1 MESITTTKRRKTSN
15 LVYSCMTKSTCTKTT
30 FLVWTQ
36 WMWHSSKTQFSA
48 SKHLWNHWSHWQ
60 RKYHSETAST
70 RRWCSWLP
78 EAWTWRSWWTATYSF
93 PRSGGRRTSTAQ
105 TRPRLSCPTTMTS
118 KTLSLKILRTCSV
131 ISARRSLRGEQAR
144 QVTSERKSP
153 RPKRSRKD
161 VSNAGRVARRFRT
174 SSKSCCRRRKTESTK
189 KRSKWNT
196 NSSTWKKS
204 KELPKSQSL
213 RHSRIQQTSIC
224 LSKRQFNS
232 SSTTNGTHIRSH
244 SSKRSFWPIR
254 STCLFSIW
262 TAKSC
267 IIKPNRTERESNLLG
282 FGSGKAF
289 AS

>member
-1 MESITTTKRRKTSN
+1 MESITTVKRRKTSI
-15 LVYSCMTKSTCTKTT
+15 LVCSCMTKSTCTKTI
-30 FLVWTQ
+30 FLVWTR

-70 RRWCSWLP
+70 RRWCSWLQ
-78 EAWTWRSWWTATYSF
+78 EAWMWRSWWTAMYSF

-105 TRPRLSCPTTMTS
+105 TRPLPSCPTTTTS
-118 KTLSLKILRTCSV
+118 KTLSLKTHTTCSV
-131 ISARRSLRGEQAR
+131 ISARRSPRGEQAR

-153 RPKRSRKD
+153 RPRRSHRGAL
-161 VSNAGRVARRFRT
+161 NAGCVTRRFRT
-174 SSKSCCRRRKTESTK
+174 NSKSCCRRKTTASSK

-196 NSSTWKKS
+196 NLSTWRKS
-204 KELPKSQSL
+204 KEHPKSQSL
-213 RHSRIQQTSIC
+213 RHSRIQQTLIC
-224 LSKRQFNS
+224 LSKRQFNLS
-232 SSTTNGTHIRSH
+232 LTTNGTHIQSH
-244 SSKRSFWPIR
+244 SSKRSFWPTR
-254 STCLFSIW
+254 SICLCSTW

-267 IIKPNRTERESNLLG
+267 ITKPNRMERESNLLG